1 MPWRP
6 YKLNAKDCWARV
18 DETGALVT
26 NQRGL
31 VDVIYKVA
39 SSSKIYSGKPTNLI
53 ERPGE
58 IAQLDVDPAEAAPAP
73 SASAATGKTSG
84 RGGAAAAAAGASSG
98 GSGAP
103 FVAGLPADAIHVW
116 TDGGARPNPG
126 PSSIGVVI
134 VDGKQHLELSEFLG
148 EGTNQIAELTAMLR
162 GLEEVTDRQRTVVV
176 YSDSAYAIGLLS
188 QGWKAKAN
196 IELVAELRALCREFR
211 DLRFVKVLGH
221 SGISLNERTDQL
233 ATDALTHKGKR
244 RQRAGS
250 ILDKLIEEGALPARP
265 G

>member
-18 DETGALVT
+18 DERGEPVA
-26 NQRGL
+26 NDRGL

-39 SSSKIYSGKPTNLI
+39 PTSKLYSAKRANLI

-58 IAQLDVDPAEAAPAP
+58 LAELEVDPAEAAAPA
-73 SASAATGKTSG
+73 ASPASGTTGKTPTR
-84 RGGAAAAAAGASSG
+84 RGGSSNG
-98 GSGAP
+98 EGRAP
-103 FVAGLPADAIHVW
+103 VVAGLPADVIHVW

-134 VDGKQHLELSEFLG
+134 VDDKQHTELSEFLG
-148 EGTNQIAELTAMLR
+148 DGTNQTAELTAMLR
-162 GLEEVTDRQRTVVV
+162 GLQEVADRERTVVI

-196 IELVAELRALCREFR
+196 VELVAELRALCRQFK
-211 DLRFVKVLGH
+211 DVRFVKVLGH

-233 ATDALTHKGKR
+233 ATDALTHKSKR

-250 ILDKLIEEGALPARP
+250 ILDELIKEGALPARP
-265 G
+265 S

>member
-6 YKLNAKDCWARV
+6 YKLNAKDCWVRV
-18 DETGALVT
+18 DETGAPVL
-26 NQRGL
+26 NARGL

-39 SSSKIYSGKPTNLI
+39 SSSKIYSGKAANLV

-58 IAQLDVDPAEAAPAP
+58 IAELDVDPSEQAGAS
-73 SASAATGKTSG
+73 SASAATGKTSSRPG
-84 RGGAAAAAAGASSG
+84 NGASAAAAAGM
-98 GSGAP
+98 P
-103 FVAGLPADAIHVW
+103 YVAGLPADAIHVW

-148 EGTNQIAELTAMLR
+148 PGTNQTAELTAMLR
-162 GLEEVTDRQRTVVV
+162 GLQEVADRDRTVVV

-196 IELVAELRALCREFR
+196 VELVAELRALCRQFK
-211 DLRFVKVLGH
+211 DVRFVKVLGH

-233 ATDALTHKGKR
+233 ATDALTHREKR

-250 ILDKLIEEGALPARP
+250 ILDQLIKEGALPTRP
-265 G
+265 S

>member
-1 MPWRP
+1 MPWKP

-18 DETGALVT
+18 DDTGAPLA
-26 NQRGL
+26 NERGL
-31 VDVIYKVA
+31 IDVIYKVA
-39 SSSKIYSGKPTNLI
+39 PSSKIYSARAANLI

-58 IAQLDVDPAEAAPAP
+58 LAQLEVEPAEAAAPPA
-73 SASAATGKTSG
+73 
-84 RGGAAAAAAGASSG
+84 RRAAAGGTGKSNEPDVTG
-98 GSGAP
+98 
-103 FVAGLPADAIHVW
+103 VPADALHVW

-148 EGTNQIAELTAMLR
+148 DGTNQTAELSAMLR
-162 GLEEVTDRQRTVVV
+162 GLQEAAVIDPTCQRPVVV

-196 IELVAELRALCREFR
+196 IELVAELRAVCRQFK

-233 ATDALTHKGKR
+233 ATDALTHRDKR

-250 ILDKLIEEGALPARP
+250 ILEQYLKETSAT
-265 G
+265 

>member
-1 MPWRP
+1 MPWKP

-18 DETGALVT
+18 DEAGEPVV
-26 NQRGL
+26 NERGL

-39 SSSKIYSGKPTNLI
+39 PSSKLYSGKRANLL

-58 IAQLDVDPAEAAPAP
+58 IAQLEVDPGEAAAP
-73 SASAATGKTSG
+73 PP
-84 RGGAAAAAAGASSG
+84 RRAAGKPNEPDMTG
-98 GSGAP
+98 
-103 FVAGLPADAIHVW
+103 VPADAIHVW

-148 EGTNQIAELTAMLR
+148 DGTNQTAELSAMLR
-162 GLEEVTDRQRTVVV
+162 GLQEVAELVPDKQRPVVV

-196 IELVAELRALCREFR
+196 VELVAELRALCRQFK

-233 ATDALTHKGKR
+233 ATDALTHREKR

-250 ILDKLIEEGALPARP
+250 ILEQYLKETGAV
-265 G
+265 

>member
-6 YKLNAKDCWARV
+6 YKLNAKDCWVRV
-18 DETGALVT
+18 DETGAPTL
-26 NQRGL
+26 NARGL

-39 SSSKIYSGKPTNLI
+39 SSSKIYSGKAANLV
-53 ERPGE
+53 ERAGE
-58 IAQLDVDPAEAAPAP
+58 IAELDVDPSEAAGAT
-73 SASAATGKTSG
+73 SASAATGKTSSRSG
-84 RGGAAAAAAGASSG
+84 SASNGGGTM
-98 GSGAP
+98 P
-103 FVAGLPADAIHVW
+103 VVPGLPADAIHVW

-148 EGTNQIAELTAMLR
+148 PGTNQTAELTAMLR
-162 GLEEVTDRQRTVVV
+162 GLEEVTDRQRTVVI

-196 IELVAELRALCREFR
+196 VELVAELRALCRQFK
-211 DLRFVKVLGH
+211 DVRFVKVLGH

-233 ATDALTHKGKR
+233 ATDALTHREKR

-250 ILDKLIEEGALPARP
+250 ILEQLAKEGALPTRP
-265 G
+265 S

>member
-6 YKLNAKDCWARV
+6 YKLNAKDCWVRV
-18 DETGALVT
+18 DDSGAPVLDA
-26 NQRGL
+26 RGL
-31 VDVIYKVA
+31 VSVIYKVA
-39 SSSKIYSGKPTNLI
+39 SSSKIYSGKAGNLV
-53 ERPGE
+53 ERAGE
-58 IAQLDVDPAEAAPAP
+58 IAELDVDPSETAGAT
-73 SASAATGKTSG
+73 SASTATGKTSS
-84 RGGAAAAAAGASSG
+84 RSSSAANGTT
-98 GSGAP
+98 P
-103 FVAGLPADAIHVW
+103 VVPGLPADTIHVW

-148 EGTNQIAELTAMLR
+148 PGTNQTAELTAMLR
-162 GLEEVTDRQRTVVV
+162 GLEEVPDRQRTVVI

-196 IELVAELRALCREFR
+196 IELVAELRALCREFK

-233 ATDALTHKGKR
+233 ATDALTHREKR

-250 ILDKLIEEGALPARP
+250 ILDQLTKEGALPTRP
-265 G
+265 S

>member
-1 MPWRP
+1 LRAPMPWKP

-18 DETGALVT
+18 DDAGAPVA
-26 NQRGL
+26 NERGL
-31 VDVIYKVA
+31 IDVIYKVA
-39 SSSKIYSGKPTNLI
+39 PSSKLYSARPTNLV

-58 IAQLDVDPAEAAPAP
+58 VAQLEIEPAEAAAPPPRRPAGNGNEP
-73 SASAATGKTSG
+73 DVTGV
-84 RGGAAAAAAGASSG
+84 
-98 GSGAP
+98 P
-103 FVAGLPADAIHVW
+103 VDALHVW

-148 EGTNQIAELTAMLR
+148 DGTNQTAELSAMLR
-162 GLEEVTDRQRTVVV
+162 GLQEALALMLEKQRPVVV

-196 IELVAELRALCREFR
+196 LELVAELRALCRQFR

-233 ATDALTHKGKR
+233 ATDALTHREKR

-250 ILDKLIEEGALPARP
+250 ILEQYLKETSSG
-265 G
+265 

>member
-1 MPWRP
+1 MPWKP

-18 DETGALVT
+18 DEAGEPVA
-26 NQRGL
+26 NERGL

-39 SSSKIYSGKPTNLI
+39 PSSKLYSAKRANLLD
-53 ERPGE
+53 RPGDL
-58 IAQLDVDPAEAAPAP
+58 AQLEIEPGEAAGKGKSNEPDLT
-73 SASAATGKTSG
+73 SA
-84 RGGAAAAAAGASSG
+84 
-98 GSGAP
+98 
-103 FVAGLPADAIHVW
+103 PADSIHVW

-148 EGTNQIAELTAMLR
+148 DGTNQTAELSAMLR
-162 GLEEVTDRQRTVVV
+162 GLQEVAELVPDKQRPVII

-196 IELVAELRALCREFR
+196 VELVAELRALCRQFK

-233 ATDALTHKGKR
+233 ATDALTHRDKR

-250 ILDKLIEEGALPARP
+250 ILEQYLKETGAV
-265 G
+265 